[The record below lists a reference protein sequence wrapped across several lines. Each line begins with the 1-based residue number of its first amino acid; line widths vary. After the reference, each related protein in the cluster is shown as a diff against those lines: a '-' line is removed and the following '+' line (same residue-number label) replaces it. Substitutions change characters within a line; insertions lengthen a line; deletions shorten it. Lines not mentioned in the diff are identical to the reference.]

1 MLQGTQDRTHEIIT
15 DPRFRNLA
23 SARATLRWSLSIVT
37 LIMFFGFITLIS
49 TAKSALG
56 VAVAGSSIPLGLL
69 LAMSM
74 IVAVVSLTG
83 FYVHRSNSRFD
94 ELARVLNREFDQ

>member
-1 MLQGTQDRTHEIIT
+1 MLQRTQDRTHEIIT

-23 SARATLRWSLSIVT
+23 SARAKLRWSLSIVT

-56 VAVAGSSIPLGLL
+56 VAVAGSAIPLGLL
-69 LAMSM
+69 LAVCM
-74 IVAVVSLTG
+74 IVAVVALTG
-83 FYVHRSNSRFD
+83 FYVYRSNSRFD
-94 ELARVLNREFDQ
+94 ELARVLNREFGQ

>member
-1 MLQGTQDRTHEIIT
+1 MLQLTRDRTHEIIT

-23 SARATLRWSLSIVT
+23 SARAKLRWSLSIVT
-37 LIMFFGFITLIS
+37 LIMFFGFIMLIS

-74 IVAVVSLTG
+74 IVAVVILTG
-83 FYVHRSNSRFD
+83 FYVYRSNSRFD
-94 ELARVLNREFDQ
+94 ELARVLNREFGQ